1 MDSYRKL
8 SKLGEGAHGLVYS
21 AEVLPSNA
29 QYGKMPGIVAIK
41 KIRMRSAAE
50 GISQETI
57 RELKLLQELGHPH
70 IIRVFQ
76 VFGHRGNINVVL
88 EQMSTDLEVIINTTS
103 IVLRPGDIKAY
114 MRMLLSAVM
123 HCHRNWTMHR
133 DLKPSNCLISVDGVL
148 KLSDFGLAKI
158 FGSPNAVY
166 SPQACT
172 LWFRAPELLFG
183 ATSYGSP
190 SDIWS
195 CGCIFAQLMLRVP
208 LFHGSTELEQL
219 ASIFAIMGTPAEAD
233 WPGMTALPSYVQ
245 FEART
250 PQPLS
255 SIFPGVHAAALD
267 LLQAMLTFDPAK
279 RITAADALAHE
290 YFKTEPAETPP
301 DQLPRS
307 APDGTKSTYERDQ

>member
-1 MDSYRKL
+1 MVPSPRGTYARDHHVRAAGTS
-8 SKLGEGAHGLVYS
+8 
-21 AEVLPSNA
+21 VLIIA
-29 QYGKMPGIVAIK
+29 
-41 KIRMRSAAE
+41 
-50 GISQETI
+50 
-57 RELKLLQELGHPH
+57 LK
-70 IIRVFQ
+70 
-76 VFGHRGNINVVL
+76 
-88 EQMSTDLEVIINTTS
+88 
-103 IVLRPGDIKAY
+103 
-114 MRMLLSAVM
+114 
-123 HCHRNWTMHR
+123 
-133 DLKPSNCLISVDGVL
+133 
-148 KLSDFGLAKI
+148 
-158 FGSPNAVY
+158 
-166 SPQACT
+166 
-172 LWFRAPELLFG
+172 LLFG

-208 LFHGSTELEQL
+208 LFHGSTELEQVQSPPSRVCASVLLPTDKGIAQL